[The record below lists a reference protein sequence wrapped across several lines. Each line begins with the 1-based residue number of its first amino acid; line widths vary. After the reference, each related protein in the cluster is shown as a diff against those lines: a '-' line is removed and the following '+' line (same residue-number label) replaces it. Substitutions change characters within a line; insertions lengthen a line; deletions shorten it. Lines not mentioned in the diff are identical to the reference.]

1 MFRTQ
6 YNRIRVNSNPGE
18 RFHSTYELFVDEK
31 GRQELKVTGRIDI
44 YEQIQ
49 SWKDS
54 CDIRVIK
61 ERFEN
66 GDTSVL
72 NRKVPLFGDF
82 TSAPASLAE
91 FQQHMIEAEKMFNGL
106 PVETRA
112 KFNHS
117 VSEFIASFGSPAWLE
132 LMGIRTSEPNS
143 NPIEGAS
150 DNEEKPEV

>member
-6 YNRIRVNSNPGE
+6 YDRVQVNSNPGD
-18 RFHSTYELFVDEK
+18 RFHPTYELTVDEK
-31 GRQELKVTGRIDI
+31 GRQELKETGRIDT

-54 CDIRVIK
+54 CDIRVIL
-61 ERFEN
+61 ERFAN
-66 GDTSVL
+66 GDTSAL

-91 FQQHMIEAEKMFNGL
+91 FQQHMLEAEKMFNSL

-132 LMGIRTSEPNS
+132 LMGISSSDPGSDSLEGGESDERESE
-143 NPIEGAS
+143 
-150 DNEEKPEV
+150 V